1 MSDVNQKVYTSEQK
15 NKSYSGVNVYEFA
28 NNGVEFWLNKGIGA
42 MHVRAYNVHVRYM
55 TLDLFTITTYEGD
68 KLFDVLE
75 RRVDSEIAA
84 MVFSTAFSHMS
95 ATKFISR
102 IVDDAHSKGYAA
114 GKQEAQWKMRDA
126 LGLED

>member
-1 MSDVNQKVYTSEQK
+1 MQLYTSEQK
-15 NKSYSGVNVYEFA
+15 NKSYSGVNVYEFE

-42 MHVRAYNVHVRYM
+42 GLPAYNVHVRYM
-55 TLDLFTITTYEGD
+55 ALDLFTITTYKGD
-68 KLFDVLE
+68 KLFAVLE

-95 ATKFISR
+95 ATKFISL
-102 IVDDAHSKGYAA
+102 IVDAAHSKGYAA
-114 GKQEAQWKMRDA
+114 GKQEVQWKMRDA

>member
-1 MSDVNQKVYTSEQK
+1 MQLYTSEQK

-42 MHVRAYNVHVRYM
+42 GFLPAYNVHMRYM

-84 MVFSTAFSHMS
+84 MVFSTAFYHMS

-102 IVDDAHSKGYAA
+102 IVDDAHSKGHSKGYAA
-114 GKQEAQWKMRDA
+114 GKQEVQWKMRDA